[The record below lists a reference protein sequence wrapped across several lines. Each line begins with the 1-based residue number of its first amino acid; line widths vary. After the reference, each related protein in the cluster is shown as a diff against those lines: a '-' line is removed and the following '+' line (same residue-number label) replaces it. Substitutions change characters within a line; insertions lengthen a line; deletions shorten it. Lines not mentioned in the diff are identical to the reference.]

1 MRSSWILSELL
12 LAVCLMGCSGATLG
26 TEAAARKHF
35 DSEFKKW
42 MAGEEN
48 TVSTM
53 QSRIGDLKEPI
64 SYDIRS
70 VVSGD
75 PDFLA
80 CQDAAKLPDDWRS
93 WPAHKLNVAI
103 EWKSKTG
110 GPLTDITTYT
120 MTWNTSEKR
129 WYVTEQ
135 H

>member
-1 MRSSWILSELL
+1 MTKWHQCSFLVVL
-12 LAVCLMGCSGATLG
+12 CLFGCSVNSPG

-35 DSEFKKW
+35 DAEFKKW
-42 MAGEEN
+42 MAGQEN

-53 QSRIGDLKEPI
+53 QSRISLHQEPI

-80 CQDAAKLPDDWRS
+80 CQDAAKLPEDWRS

-110 GPLTDITTYT
+110 KPLTDITTYT

-129 WYVTEQ
+129 WYVTEL

>member
-1 MRSSWILSELL
+1 MTKWHQCSFLVVL
-12 LAVCLMGCSGATLG
+12 CLFGCSVNSPG

-42 MAGEEN
+42 MAGQEN

-53 QSRIGDLKEPI
+53 KSRIGALKEPI

-70 VVSGD
+70 VVSGE

-80 CQDAAKLPDDWRS
+80 CQDAAKLPEDWRS

-103 EWKSKTG
+103 EWKSQAGT
-110 GPLTDITTYT
+110 PLTGITTYT